1 MYNIIKSL
9 NYSARHD
16 TTNIITIISMLGVP
30 AFVAYLTG
38 LINGDSM
45 QKMTPSVYFGG
56 QTMGTVFVFMCF
68 GIMILSC
75 RLVAGDASD
84 KTINYEF
91 LAGHDRGS
99 IFAGRMTAG
108 FLWGAV
114 LNFILMMVP
123 VFAFECLYGWGLE
136 TNKTEVLIRCGL
148 VFFAIVRFAAYSMML
163 ATITRSAGKG
173 IALGYA
179 TLMVI
184 AMVQSV
190 FEEMLN
196 ISVIYPTALTNACNL
211 LVSENSKNVV
221 IDGKTVTVF
230 DTSVTTDMAVKTIVV
245 SVIFT
250 VIYMLITYVNFKK
263 KDRD

>member
-1 MYNIIKSL
+1 MYNIVKSL

-16 TTNIITIISMLGVP
+16 MTVIITIISMLGIP
-30 AFVAYLTG
+30 AFVSYLTG
-38 LINGDSM
+38 MINGDSM
-45 QKMTPSVYFGG
+45 QKMTPSAYFGG
-56 QTMGTVFVFMCF
+56 QSMGTVFVFTCF
-68 GIMILSC
+68 GIMILAC
-75 RLVAGDASD
+75 KLCAGDAVD

-91 LAGHDRGS
+91 LAGHSRGS
-99 IFAGRMTAG
+99 IFVGRMTAG

-114 LNFILMMVP
+114 LIFILMMVP
-123 VFAFECLYGWGLE
+123 VGVFELLYGWGPE

-148 VFFAIVRFAAYSMML
+148 VFFAIVRFCAYSMML

-184 AMVQSV
+184 AMAQSIL
-190 FEEMLN
+190 EEMLD
-196 ISVIYPTALTNACNL
+196 ISIIYPTAFTNACYL

-221 IDGKTVTVF
+221 IDGKTVMLF
-230 DTSVTTDMAVKTIVV
+230 DTTVSPDMAVKTIAV
-245 SVIFT
+245 SLIFT
-250 VIYMLITYVNFKK
+250 AIYMGITYVNFKK